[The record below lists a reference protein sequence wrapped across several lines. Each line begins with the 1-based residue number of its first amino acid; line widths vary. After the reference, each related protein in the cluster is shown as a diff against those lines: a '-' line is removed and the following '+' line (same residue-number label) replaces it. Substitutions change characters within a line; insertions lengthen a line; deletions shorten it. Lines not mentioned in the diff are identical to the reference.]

1 MNRWHNLASFC
12 LFLLLMFT
20 TQTVISQ
27 CDNVPRN
34 VRLVR
39 KGAGT
44 SDDKLIARWNP
55 PSDGYNGFYWY
66 RTRRRSSGSSNW
78 GSWSDYADTTA
89 TSIKIANPANIPED
103 EPVDFQ
109 IQVDIEIGC
118 PVTAS
123 ALGVSRKSPEP
134 RRKKQT
140 ITVEDKPPVFTCET
154 LSNSK
159 SGIVV
164 SSTFGLHSGIQC
176 QKIGAAGI
184 GIASVIEVGF
194 VDAVDV
200 WGNVQ
205 QAQVCLLHKRGSF
218 IFLDAATSPRTVTAL
233 DAYLSM
239 GMICTNIDRPGT
251 VVLLPSAEPV
261 EEIVQ
266 TEIVQTEIV
275 EPEAPQAEVS
285 RAEVSQIESQPL
297 SGCWIWTKYVLRLR
311 SEPVDGEILA
321 LVPYDVGLNPFAYS
335 DGWYPVEWYGA
346 RGWLSGDLVRTAGHC
361 G

>member
-1 MNRWHNLASFC
+1 MKRWHNLASFC
-12 LFLLLMFT
+12 LMLLLMFT

-78 GSWSDYADTTA
+78 GTWSPVDYVR
-89 TSIKIANPANIPED
+89 TSSTSAQIANPANIPED

-109 IQVDIEIGC
+109 IQVDIEFDC

-123 ALGVSRKSPEP
+123 ALGVSKKPPPDP

-164 SSTFGLHSGIQC
+164 SSAFGLHSGIQC

-205 QAQVCLLHKRGSF
+205 QAQVCFVHQRGSF

-266 TEIVQTEIV
+266 TEIVQTETS
-275 EPEAPQAEVS
+275 Q
-285 RAEVSQIESQPL
+285 AEVSQIESQPL
-297 SGCWIWTKYVLRLR
+297 SGCWIWTKYVIRLR

-335 DGWYPVEWYGA
+335 DGWYQVEWYGA
-346 RGWLSGDLVRTAGHC
+346 RGWLTADLVRTAGHC